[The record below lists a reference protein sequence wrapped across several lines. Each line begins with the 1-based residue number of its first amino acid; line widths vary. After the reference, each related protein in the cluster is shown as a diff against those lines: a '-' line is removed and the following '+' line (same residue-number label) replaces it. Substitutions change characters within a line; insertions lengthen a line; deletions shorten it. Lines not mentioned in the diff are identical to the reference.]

1 MHNTIDTRTVDQWQH
16 FGNNQY
22 NRGNKNK
29 YLHSSFLF
37 KNKMTTTN
45 NEISIDVKYDR
56 KREAVKKLVAR
67 MSNKANQYNTKYI
80 RHKRAAN
87 VTEAAMLGLSA
98 LLTSTLFLS
107 YYGDPNVIIVSVVLS
122 TLSSVASAVLRSID
136 FRTKQHA
143 AHTSS
148 LQYRGTTRHYHTIL
162 LRNGL
167 SSADLDNML
176 DSINTRLGLIEDVE
190 EGLEL
195 MSSA

>member
-1 MHNTIDTRTVDQWQH
+1 MATGTDDV
-16 FGNNQY
+16 
-22 NRGNKNK
+22 
-29 YLHSSFLF
+29 
-37 KNKMTTTN
+37 
-45 NEISIDVKYDR
+45 SIGVKYDR
-56 KREAVKKLVAR
+56 KREAVKKLVDR
-67 MSNKANQYNTKYI
+67 MSKKSIQYNTKYI
-80 RHKRAAN
+80 RNKRAAN
-87 VTEAAMLGLSA
+87 MSEAVMLGLSA

-122 TLSSVASAVLRSID
+122 TVSSVASAVLRSID

-148 LQYRGTTRHYHTIL
+148 LQYRGTTRHYQTIL

-167 SSADLDNML
+167 SSADLDSML

-195 MSSA
+195 LSTA